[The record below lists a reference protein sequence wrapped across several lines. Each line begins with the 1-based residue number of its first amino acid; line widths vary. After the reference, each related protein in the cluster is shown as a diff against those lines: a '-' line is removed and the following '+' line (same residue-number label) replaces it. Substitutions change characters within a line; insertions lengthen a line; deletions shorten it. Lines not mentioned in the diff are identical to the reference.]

1 MTGKLRLLDLA
12 LLVLA
17 GLLYWHLR
25 GEWID
30 SHARDL
36 ALLNSSLPAAR
47 VAALAPLDKV
57 AAVTAADYADVAT
70 QDLFSKDRNPN
81 VIVDPLPPPPVKPQP
96 PFPVAHGV
104 MIWDG
109 VPPTIV
115 LSEKAGGP
123 QKGYRPG
130 DTIGPWTLVS
140 VDSSYAD
147 FEWDGKEFKKRIDE
161 LIDRTP
167 IAQATPPPASA
178 AAPATPVAAKTLSN
192 ASHAGPN
199 FDLGAGFKSCYAD
212 DGSPEGTVVDGM
224 KKMVTATPFGS
235 NCRWEPAK

>member
-1 MTGKLRLLDLA
+1 LTGKLRLLDLA

-167 IAQATPPPASA
+167 IAQAAPPPASA

-199 FDLGAGFKSCYAD
+199 LDLGAGFKSCYAD